1 MSPTVTGGVVFA
13 CTMVGMLAGM
23 WLRNRLP
30 RRHLDNDTQSSVKEV
45 NGLIATM
52 TALILGLVTASAQ
65 DTFMKVGAAV
75 EHTAADIVSLDRL
88 LARFGPGTAEIRDT
102 LRGAVAQ
109 RVERIWP
116 TEAGEAAT
124 RFGPDPS
131 QEFERIGTM
140 IASLE
145 AHSAN
150 QQWLRSQALEAT
162 EALLAE
168 RWSIFAGQG
177 PAIPNAFLVIITFWL
192 TAAFAGYTL
201 FSPRNGTMTGILV
214 VSAFSVACVI
224 FLILELGSPFD
235 GRIAVSGD
243 SMRFA
248 LAHLG
253 Q

>member
-1 MSPTVTGGVVFA
+1 MSPTATGGIVFA
-13 CTMVGMLAGM
+13 CTLAGMLIGM

-30 RRHLDNDTQSSVKEV
+30 PHHLDNDTRSSVKEV

-65 DTFMKVGAAV
+65 ESFSKVAAAV
-75 EHTAADIVSLDRL
+75 EHTAADIVALDRL
-88 LARFGPGTAEIRDT
+88 LDRFGPETGQMRGMLRRALDQRIEVIWPAEP
-102 LRGAVAQ
+102 GATVAQ
-109 RVERIWP
+109 VG
-116 TEAGEAAT
+116 AN
-124 RFGPDPS
+124 PS
-131 QEFERIGTM
+131 QDLERIGTM

-145 AHSAN
+145 AQTGN
-150 QQWLRSQALEAT
+150 QQWLKSQALALTESLLEAP
-162 EALLAE
+162 
-168 RWSIFAGQG
+168 WSIFVGQG
-177 PAIPNAFLVIITFWL
+177 PAIPNAFLAIITFWL
-192 TAAFAGYTL
+192 VVAFASYAL
-201 FSPRNGTMTGILV
+201 FAPRNGTMTGILV

-224 FLILELGSPFD
+224 FLILELGDPFE